1 MNGMIEINAG
11 SLTYSALIELLHG
24 NHVAQKHI
32 LADFY
37 NGGIDA
43 SAALSRLEGVR
54 RTGDT
59 MIEVPVGMELID
71 VRDMVVWDNDFDSAT
86 SDLTEFEV
94 FLVEDEEGNE
104 WAL

>member
-1 MNGMIEINAG
+1 MSEMIEINAG

-59 MIEVPVGMELID
+59 MIEAWVQAKE
-71 VRDMVVWDNDFDSAT
+71 NT
-86 SDLTEFEV
+86 K
-94 FLVEDEEGNE
+94 NE
-104 WAL
+104 RMF